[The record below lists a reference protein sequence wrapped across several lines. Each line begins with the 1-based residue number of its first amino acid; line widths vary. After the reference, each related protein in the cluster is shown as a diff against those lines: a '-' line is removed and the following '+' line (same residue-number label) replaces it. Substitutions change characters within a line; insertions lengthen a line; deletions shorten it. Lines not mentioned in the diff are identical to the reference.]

1 MMPRGLRRRDAAAY
15 VALGVSKFDQLVA
28 DGRMPPPKKA
38 DKVSV
43 WDREQLDEAFDR
55 LPTKAET
62 SEIDQ
67 RLDAFADGLR

>member
-55 LPTKAET
+55 LPTKEET